1 MSLEELI
8 LTYGYIA
15 IAIGAFLEGET
26 ILILGGFA
34 AHRGY
39 LDLSWVLVSAF
50 LGTLLGDQLYF
61 YIGRAKGKSFLE
73 NKARLRDRSEKV
85 FVLLNKNE
93 ILLILGFRFLYGLRI
108 ITPFLLGASG
118 ISSFRFLFLNII
130 GAFIWATI
138 IGIMG
143 YLFGHALEFII
154 GDIKRYEGWIFSGLV
169 VLGGVIWSIHIF
181 SERKKSVTQVT
192 KLKSHNN

>member
-8 LTYGYIA
+8 TTYGYSA

-39 LDLSWVLVSAF
+39 LELPWVLVSAF

-61 YIGRAKGKSFLE
+61 YIGRVKGKSILE
-73 NKARLRDRSEKV
+73 KRPHLKCKSEKV
-85 FVLLNKNE
+85 FAILNKHQT
-93 ILLILGFRFLYGLRI
+93 LLILGFRFMYGFRT
-108 ITPFLLGASG
+108 ITPFLLGACE
-118 ISSFRFLFLNII
+118 IRPFRFLILNFI
-130 GAFIWATI
+130 GALIWSMT

-143 YLFGHALEFII
+143 YLLGHTLELII
-154 GDIKRYEGWIFSGLV
+154 DDIKRYEAWLFIGL
-169 VLGGVIWSIHIF
+169 SILSAIAWCIYF
-181 SERKKSVTQVT
+181 LSKKKSSTN
-192 KLKSHNN
+192 K